1 MAFFLTPRFAPAY
14 TAQQCNPWA
23 CAPRPQHS
31 YRRVVRPS
39 FPTLSSFAPY
49 LNDVDELIGAL
60 EQEARHEAALREAA
74 RREAARREA
83 HRQRQQRKRVVRAY
97 FNVHEN
103 PESYQVDA
111 ELPYFQQEH
120 IEIEVTD
127 DNTLKLSGNTERKAE
142 QEPQTSN
149 VTPEAQTIEAAP
161 ESESQQETIDGATL
175 NETEQVSAGVATPA
189 ESDTE
194 SHKSYQATVEDDFE
208 DLGAETASTFSAHS
222 ENETPKEPK
231 GKEKVAEE
239 PTPVVQQSQPEAPA
253 QDEQE
258 WEFQGSFERTFRF
271 PMRIDA
277 ANVKASFTNGLLSV
291 TIPKSK
297 APEARKILIQ

>member
-23 CAPRPQHS
+23 CAPRQQHS
-31 YRRVVRPS
+31 YRRVIRPAFPSLGS
-39 FPTLSSFAPY
+39 FTPY
-49 LNDVDELIGAL
+49 LNNVDELVSAL
-60 EQEARHEAALREAA
+60 EQEAHHEAA

-83 HRQRQQRKRVVRAY
+83 HRQREQRKRIVRAH

-127 DNTLKLSGNTERKAE
+127 DNTLKLSGNTERRVE
-142 QEPQTSN
+142 QGTQHSKVNSEPEI
-149 VTPEAQTIEAAP
+149 VEAAP
-161 ESESQQETIDGATL
+161 ESESQHEAVDGTTL
-175 NETEQVSAGVATPA
+175 NESERASTGTSTPA
-189 ESDTE
+189 ESDTA
-194 SHKSYQATVEDDFE
+194 SHKSYQPTVEDDFE
-208 DLGAETASTFSAHS
+208 DLGAEIASTFSAHF
-222 ENETPKEPK
+222 ETEAPKEPK

-239 PTPVVQQSQPEAPA
+239 STSVVQQPKPEVPQPEA
-253 QDEQE
+253 QQEQQ

-271 PMRIDA
+271 PLRIDA
-277 ANVKASFTNGLLSV
+277 ANVKASFRNGLLSV